1 MRKGRETSPTYKINF
16 WMLIVNIKMTERSG
30 VMDMLYLGFKVLQA
44 VFCVI
49 VIVYIIK
56 NWNR

>member
-49 VIVYIIK
+49 VIV
-56 NWNR
+56 